1 MTRAI
6 ILAAGRG
13 SRMKEITAE
22 KPKCLTMLYGRPL
35 LEHQLSALRAAG
47 ITDIAVVTGYM
58 REALTSYALV
68 EFYNSRWAETNMVA
82 SLCCAREWLM
92 DEECIVSYS
101 DIFYSPEAVTSLL
114 NTNDDVAITYDPN
127 WLNLWRQ
134 RFSDP
139 LSDAES
145 FKLDEESY
153 LIEIGNKTTDAALIQ
168 GQYMGLLKFSPVGWK
183 RVEEYREQLPVVMQD
198 NMHMTGTL
206 NSIIQKNDIKIKAI
220 PYEGEWGEFDSPED
234 LACYEQS

>member
-13 SRMKEITAE
+13 SRMKEMTAAR
-22 KPKCLTMLYGRPL
+22 PKCLTMLHGKPL
-35 LEHQLSALRAAG
+35 LEYQLAALKGAG

-58 REALTSYALV
+58 KEALASYELV
-68 EFYNSRWAETNMVA
+68 EFHNPRWAETNMVA

-92 DEECIVSYS
+92 NKECIVSYS
-101 DIFYSPEAVTSLL
+101 DIFYTSEAVTALL
-114 NTNDDVAITYDPN
+114 SNNDDVAITYDPN
-127 WLNLWRQ
+127 WLSLWRQ

-145 FKLDEESY
+145 FKLDDEHY
-153 LIEIGNKTTDAALIQ
+153 LTEIGNKTTDATLIQ
-168 GQYMGLLKFSPVGWK
+168 GQYMGLLKFSPVGWEQ
-183 RVEEYREQLPVVMQD
+183 VEKYRAKLPISMQD

-206 NSIIQKNDIKIKAI
+206 NAMIQQNHIKIRAF
-220 PYEGEWGEFDSPED
+220 PYEGQWGEIDSPED
-234 LACYEQS
+234 LACYE

>member
-1 MTRAI
+1 MTKAI

-13 SRMKEITAE
+13 SRMKEMTAA
-22 KPKCLTMLYGRPL
+22 KPKCLTWLHGRPL
-35 LEHQLSALRAAG
+35 LEYQISALKEAG

-58 REALTSYALV
+58 REALLSYDLV
-68 EFYNSRWAETNMVA
+68 EFHNPRWAETNMVS
-82 SLCCAREWLM
+82 SLCCARDWLIN
-92 DEECIVSYS
+92 EECIVSYS
-101 DIFYSPEAVTSLL
+101 DIFYTSAAVTALL
-114 NTNDDVAITYDPN
+114 TNNDDISLTYDPN

-145 FKLDEESY
+145 FKLDDELY
-153 LIEIGNKTTDAALIQ
+153 LTEIGNKTTDATLIQ

-183 RVEEYREQLPVVMQD
+183 QVEMYRADLPAMMQD

-206 NSIIQKNDIKIKAI
+206 NAMIQQNNIKVRAF
-220 PYEGEWGEFDSPED
+220 PYEGRWGEIDSPED
-234 LACYEQS
+234 LACYE

>member
-1 MTRAI
+1 MTKAI

-13 SRMKEITAE
+13 SRMKEMTAA
-22 KPKCLTMLYGRPL
+22 KPKCLTLLHGRPL
-35 LEHQLSALRAAG
+35 LEYQLSALKEAG

-58 REALTSYALV
+58 REALLSYDLF
-68 EFYNSRWAETNMVA
+68 EFHNPRWAETNMVS

-92 DEECIVSYS
+92 NEECIVSYS
-101 DIFYSPEAVTSLL
+101 DIFYTSEAVIALLSNKDDISL
-114 NTNDDVAITYDPN
+114 TYDPS
-127 WLNLWRQ
+127 WLDLWRQ

-145 FKLDEESY
+145 FKLDDEHF
-153 LIEIGNKTTDAALIQ
+153 LTEIGNKTTDATLIQ

-183 RVEEYREQLPVVMQD
+183 QVEMYRAELPAVMQD

-206 NSIIQKNDIKIKAI
+206 NAMIQQNNIKVRAF
-220 PYEGEWGEFDSPED
+220 PYEGRWGEIDSQED
-234 LACYEQS
+234 LACYE

>member
-13 SRMKEITAE
+13 SRMKEMTAAR
-22 KPKCLTMLYGRPL
+22 PKCLTMLHGKPL
-35 LEHQLSALRAAG
+35 LEYQIAALKGAG

-58 REALTSYALV
+58 KEALASYELV
-68 EFYNSRWAETNMVA
+68 EFHNQRWAETNMVA

-92 DEECIVSYS
+92 NKECIVSYS
-101 DIFYSPEAVTSLL
+101 DIFYTSEAVTALL
-114 NTNDDVAITYDPN
+114 SNNDDVAITYDPN
-127 WLNLWRQ
+127 WLSLWRQ

-145 FKLDEESY
+145 FKLDAEHY
-153 LIEIGNKTTDAALIQ
+153 LTEIGNKTTDATLIQ

-183 RVEEYREQLPVVMQD
+183 QVEKYRAKLPITMQD

-206 NSIIQKNDIKIKAI
+206 NAMIQQNHIKIRAF
-220 PYEGEWGEFDSPED
+220 PYEGQWGEIDSPED
-234 LACYEQS
+234 LACYE

>member
-13 SRMKEITAE
+13 SRMKEMTAAR
-22 KPKCLTMLYGRPL
+22 PKCLTMLHGRPL
-35 LEHQLSALRAAG
+35 LEYQLAALKGAG

-58 REALTSYALV
+58 SETLISYELV
-68 EFYNSRWAETNMVA
+68 EFHNPRWAETNMVA

-92 DEECIVSYS
+92 NKECIVSYS
-101 DIFYSPEAVTSLL
+101 DIFYTSEAVTALLRNQDDISL
-114 NTNDDVAITYDPN
+114 TYDPN

-145 FKLDEESY
+145 FKLDDDHH
-153 LIEIGNKTTDAALIQ
+153 LTEIGNKTTDATLIQ

-183 RVEEYREQLPVVMQD
+183 QVEKYRAKLPIAMQD

-206 NSIIQKNDIKIKAI
+206 NAMIQQNYIKIRAF
-220 PYEGEWGEFDSPED
+220 PYEGLWGEIDSPED
-234 LACYEQS
+234 LACYE

>member
-1 MTRAI
+1 MTKAI

-13 SRMKEITAE
+13 SRMKEMTTA
-22 KPKCLTMLYGRPL
+22 KPKCLTWLHGRPL
-35 LEHQLSALRAAG
+35 LEYQISALKEAG

-58 REALTSYALV
+58 REALLSYDLV
-68 EFYNSRWAETNMVA
+68 EFHNPRWAETNMVS
-82 SLCCAREWLM
+82 SLCCARDWLIN
-92 DEECIVSYS
+92 EECIVSYS
-101 DIFYSPEAVTSLL
+101 DIFYTSAAVTALL
-114 NTNDDVAITYDPN
+114 TNNDDISLTYDPN

-145 FKLDEESY
+145 FKLDDELY
-153 LIEIGNKTTDAALIQ
+153 LTEIGNKTTDAALIQ

-183 RVEEYREQLPVVMQD
+183 QVEMYRADLPAMMQD

-206 NSIIQKNDIKIKAI
+206 NAMIQQNNIKVRAF
-220 PYEGEWGEFDSPED
+220 PYEGRWGEIDSPED
-234 LACYEQS
+234 LACYE

>member
-13 SRMKEITAE
+13 SRMKDMTAE

-58 REALTSYALV
+58 REALTSYDLV

-101 DIFYSPEAVTSLL
+101 DIFYSPEAVTTLL
-114 NTNDDVAITYDPN
+114 NTNNDVAITYDPN

-183 RVEEYREQLPVVMQD
+183 RVEEYRERLPVVMQD

-206 NSIIQKNDIKIKAI
+206 NSMIQQNDIKIKAL
-220 PYEGEWGEFDSPED
+220 PYDGEWGEIDSPED

>member
-13 SRMKEITAE
+13 SRMKEMTAAR
-22 KPKCLTMLYGRPL
+22 PKCLTMLHGKPL
-35 LEHQLSALRAAG
+35 LEYQLAALKGAG

-58 REALTSYALV
+58 KEALASYELV
-68 EFYNSRWAETNMVA
+68 EFHNPRWTETNMVA

-92 DEECIVSYS
+92 NKECIVSYS
-101 DIFYSPEAVTSLL
+101 DIFYTSEAVTALL
-114 NTNDDVAITYDPN
+114 SNNDDVAITFDPN
-127 WLNLWRQ
+127 WLSLWRQ

-145 FKLDEESY
+145 FKLDDEHY
-153 LIEIGNKTTDAALIQ
+153 LTEIGNKTTDATLIQ
-168 GQYMGLLKFSPVGWK
+168 GQYMGLLKFSPVGWEQ
-183 RVEEYREQLPVVMQD
+183 VEKYRAKLPISMQD

-206 NSIIQKNDIKIKAI
+206 NAMIQQNHIKIRAF
-220 PYEGEWGEFDSPED
+220 PYEGQWGEIDSPED
-234 LACYEQS
+234 LACYE

>member
-1 MTRAI
+1 MTKAI

-13 SRMKEITAE
+13 SRMKEMTTA
-22 KPKCLTMLYGRPL
+22 KPKCLTRLHGRPL
-35 LEHQLSALRAAG
+35 LEYQISALKEAG

-58 REALTSYALV
+58 REALLSYDLV
-68 EFYNSRWAETNMVA
+68 EFHNPRWAETNMVS
-82 SLCCAREWLM
+82 SLCCARDWLM
-92 DEECIVSYS
+92 NEECIVSYS
-101 DIFYSPEAVTSLL
+101 DIFYTSAAVTALL
-114 NTNDDVAITYDPN
+114 TNNDDISLTYDPN

-145 FKLDEESY
+145 FKLDDELY
-153 LIEIGNKTTDAALIQ
+153 LTEIGNKTTDAALIQ

-183 RVEEYREQLPVVMQD
+183 QVEMYRADLPAMMQD

-206 NSIIQKNDIKIKAI
+206 NAMIQQNNIKVRAF
-220 PYEGEWGEFDSPED
+220 PYEGHWGEIDSPED
-234 LACYEQS
+234 LACYE

>member
-1 MTRAI
+1 MTKAI

-13 SRMKEITAE
+13 SRMKEMTAA
-22 KPKCLTMLYGRPL
+22 KPKCLTLLHGRPL
-35 LEHQLSALRAAG
+35 LEYQLSALKEAG

-58 REALTSYALV
+58 REALLSYDLV
-68 EFYNSRWAETNMVA
+68 EFHNPRWAETNMVS

-92 DEECIVSYS
+92 NEECIVSYS
-101 DIFYSPEAVTSLL
+101 DIFYTSEAVTALL
-114 NTNDDVAITYDPN
+114 NNKDNISLTYDPS
-127 WLNLWRQ
+127 WLDLWRQ

-145 FKLDEESY
+145 FKLDDEY
-153 LIEIGNKTTDAALIQ
+153 FLTEIGNKTTDATLIQ

-183 RVEEYREQLPVVMQD
+183 LVEMYRAELPAVMQD

-206 NSIIQKNDIKIKAI
+206 NAMIQQNNIKVRAF
-220 PYEGEWGEFDSPED
+220 PYEGRWGEIDSPED
-234 LACYEQS
+234 LACYE

>member
-1 MTRAI
+1 
-6 ILAAGRG
+6 
-13 SRMKEITAE
+13 
-22 KPKCLTMLYGRPL
+22 
-35 LEHQLSALRAAG
+35 
-47 ITDIAVVTGYM
+47 
-58 REALTSYALV
+58 
-68 EFYNSRWAETNMVA
+68 
-82 SLCCAREWLM
+82 
-92 DEECIVSYS
+92 SYS
-101 DIFYSPEAVTSLL
+101 DIFYSPEAVTPLL
-114 NTNDDVAITYDPN
+114 NNNDDVAITYDPK

-206 NSIIQKNDIKIKAI
+206 NSMIQQNDIKIKAF
-220 PYEGEWGEFDSPED
+220 PYDGEWGEIDSPED

>member
-1 MTRAI
+1 MTKAI

-13 SRMKEITAE
+13 SRMKEMTAA
-22 KPKCLTMLYGRPL
+22 KPKCLTLLHGRPL
-35 LEHQLSALRAAG
+35 LEYQLSALKEAG

-58 REALTSYALV
+58 RDALLSYGLV
-68 EFYNSRWAETNMVA
+68 EFHNPRWAETNMVS

-92 DEECIVSYS
+92 NEECIVSYS
-101 DIFYSPEAVTSLL
+101 DIFYTSEAVTALL
-114 NTNDDVAITYDPN
+114 NNKDNISLTYDPS
-127 WLNLWRQ
+127 WLDLWRQ

-145 FKLDEESY
+145 FKLDDKHF
-153 LIEIGNKTTDAALIQ
+153 LTEIGNKTTDATLIQ

-183 RVEEYREQLPVVMQD
+183 QVEMYRAELPAVMQD

-206 NSIIQKNDIKIKAI
+206 NAMIQQNNIKVRAF
-220 PYEGEWGEFDSPED
+220 PYEGRWGEIDSPED
-234 LACYEQS
+234 LACYE

>member
-1 MTRAI
+1 MTKAI

-13 SRMKEITAE
+13 SRMKEMTTA
-22 KPKCLTMLYGRPL
+22 KPKCLTRLHGRPL
-35 LEHQLSALRAAG
+35 LEYQISALKEAG

-58 REALTSYALV
+58 REALLSYDLV
-68 EFYNSRWAETNMVA
+68 EFHNPRWAETNMVS
-82 SLCCAREWLM
+82 SLCCARDWLM
-92 DEECIVSYS
+92 NEECIVSYS
-101 DIFYSPEAVTSLL
+101 DIFYTSAAVTALL
-114 NTNDDVAITYDPN
+114 TNNDDISLTYDPN

-145 FKLDEESY
+145 FKLDDELY
-153 LIEIGNKTTDAALIQ
+153 LTEIGNKTTDAALIQ

-183 RVEEYREQLPVVMQD
+183 QVEIYRADLPAMMQD

-206 NSIIQKNDIKIKAI
+206 NAMIQQNNIKVRAF
-220 PYEGEWGEFDSPED
+220 PYEGHWGEIDSPED
-234 LACYEQS
+234 LACYE

>member
-1 MTRAI
+1 MTKAI

-13 SRMKEITAE
+13 SRMKEMTTA
-22 KPKCLTMLYGRPL
+22 KPKCLTRLHGRPL
-35 LEHQLSALRAAG
+35 LEYQISALKEAG

-58 REALTSYALV
+58 REALLSYDLV
-68 EFYNSRWAETNMVA
+68 EFHNPRWAETNMVS
-82 SLCCAREWLM
+82 SLCYARDWLM
-92 DEECIVSYS
+92 NEECIVSYS
-101 DIFYSPEAVTSLL
+101 DIFYTSAAVTALL
-114 NTNDDVAITYDPN
+114 TNNDDISLTYDPN

-145 FKLDEESY
+145 FKLDDELY
-153 LIEIGNKTTDAALIQ
+153 LTEIGNKTTDAALIQ

-183 RVEEYREQLPVVMQD
+183 QVEMYRADLPAMMQD

-206 NSIIQKNDIKIKAI
+206 NAMIQQNNIKVRAF
-220 PYEGEWGEFDSPED
+220 PYEGHWGEIDSPED
-234 LACYEQS
+234 LACYE